1 MPRKNNQ
8 QWPKRFTGCF
18 LTGVLLITQGL
29 IALAQS
35 QDPAVGQ
42 VKGLAAGSGLP
53 AITDTQLREH
63 VRVLTMPMMEGRRAG
78 TTGDRTAAT
87 YIAEQFRRAGLVP
100 VGDNNTF
107 FQSFQFESWQPVPVT
122 AMSQL
127 EKGTV
132 KKSYTCEWG
141 NSFTGRDFRPVP
153 RSGQGSVTAPVV
165 FVGYGL
171 SEPELNLDDYAG
183 VDVRDKTALIL
194 LGDGPLP
201 AGRSRTEPA
210 ILTAKKRGAR
220 ACLLAYP
227 ASGYPVIDP
236 NSAPLVALTSAESAT
251 GMVVMGIRNSVRDEL
266 LASRG
271 SIQQIQAALLAA
283 RPVSGPTGMTLQLD
297 LRAEAVPGATSSN
310 VVALL
315 PGSDPQLREETLVLV
330 TYRDGQGIDVEGK
343 LCPGANDNAAGV
355 ATLLETARLLA
366 SAKPARSILFVAYGG
381 EFNRFS
387 PEAVSPGLAHFLAH
401 PVTPW
406 KQVAGIFVFDRI
418 GLNTPN
424 RIALENIALYPELFL
439 KLRSGLPELNALLVP
454 GSYSIEQVK
463 WPAGVPLYRFK
474 DPSDRAGRT
483 LQKVLYP
490 TEDTADRLRLESLR
504 VYTGLFTRILG
515 YLASN
520 PSEPLVMAWGQHLDA
535 AYRATVTDF
544 VPISPTE
551 FYQRAASVRRDYLT
565 DIITYVPGGGG
576 DSRKLN
582 AVEKREQFIKELL
595 ELRENLFDQRS
606 RLRPVRDLADLEYG
620 PEGLNLAADNQLGVW
635 IGLDSLDWLSEQ
647 SPVETITELINNGLQ
662 LVIVNDKSARL
673 LLDSG
678 PALIEAIQSPG
689 LWLLVGELDAKRREK
704 LFPLL
709 KHPVLVADSD
719 FSDDELKALAE
730 AGHLVVVMP
739 RNLDQKTDKR
749 KKPVTPKAIVERL
762 VHIVEVVGEDQVL
775 LSTPEVSQRLVL
787 IEELAR
793 QNLTP
798 IQVEKVFGGNFK
810 RFYAAPR

>member
-1 MPRKNNQ
+1 
-8 QWPKRFTGCF
+8 
-18 LTGVLLITQGL
+18 
-29 IALAQS
+29 
-35 QDPAVGQ
+35 
-42 VKGLAAGSGLP
+42 
-53 AITDTQLREH
+53 
-63 VRVLTMPMMEGRRAG
+63 
-78 TTGDRTAAT
+78 
-87 YIAEQFRRAGLVP
+87 
-100 VGDNNTF
+100 
-107 FQSFQFESWQPVPVT
+107 
-122 AMSQL
+122 
-127 EKGTV
+127 
-132 KKSYTCEWG
+132 
-141 NSFTGRDFRPVP
+141 
-153 RSGQGSVTAPVV
+153 VV
-165 FVGYGL
+165 FVGHGL
-171 SEPELNLDDYAG
+171 LEPELNLDDYAG

-201 AGRSRTEPA
+201 AGRTRTEPA

-227 ASGYPVIDP
+227 ATGYPVIDP
-236 NSAPLVALTSAESAT
+236 NSAPLVALSPAESAT
-251 GMVVMGIRNSVRDEL
+251 GMVVMAIRNSVRDEL

-283 RPVSGPTGMTLQLD
+283 KPVSGPTGMTVQLD
-297 LRAEAVPGATSSN
+297 LRAEAVPVATSSN

-315 PGSDPQLREETLVLV
+315 PGSDPQLREETLALV
-330 TYRDGQGIDVEGK
+330 TYRDGQGVDAEGK
-343 LCPGANDNAAGV
+343 MCPGANDNAAGV
-355 ATLLETARLLA
+355 AALLETARLLA

-454 GSYSIEQVK
+454 GSYSIEQAA
-463 WPAGVPLYRFK
+463 WPAGVPMYRFK
-474 DPSDRAGRT
+474 DPSERAGRA

-504 VYTGLFTRILG
+504 VYTGLLTRILG

-520 PSEPLVMAWGQHLDA
+520 PAEPLVMAWSQHLDA
-535 AYRATVTDF
+535 AYRATATDF

-565 DIITYVPGGGG
+565 DIITYVPGGG
-576 DSRKLN
+576 DTRKLN
-582 AVEKREQFIKELL
+582 AAEKRQQFIKELL

-647 SPVETITELINNGLQ
+647 SPVETITELMSNGLQ
-662 LVIVNDKSARL
+662 LVIVNEKSARL
-673 LLDSG
+673 LLDGS
-678 PALIEAIQSPG
+678 PALMEAIQSPG
-689 LWLLVGELDAKRREK
+689 LLVLVGELDGKRRQK

-719 FSDDELKALAE
+719 LSDDELKTLAE

-739 RNLDQKTDKR
+739 RGRDQKTDKR
-749 KKPVTPKAIVERL
+749 QKMVTPKAMVERL
-762 VHIVEVVGEDQVL
+762 VHLLEVVGEDQVL
-775 LSTPEVSQRLVL
+775 LSTPELSQRLVL
-787 IEELAR
+787 IEELAK
-793 QNLTP
+793 QGLSP
-798 IQVEKVFGGNFK
+798 AQVEKVFGLNFK

>member
-8 QWPKRFTGCF
+8 QWPKRFAGCF
-18 LTGVLLITQGL
+18 LTGVVLITQGL
-29 IALAQS
+29 VALAQP

-42 VKGLAAGSGLP
+42 VKGMTAGSGLP
-53 AITDTQLREH
+53 VITDTHLREH
-63 VRVLTMPMMEGRRAG
+63 VRVLTMPVMEGRRAG

-127 EKGTV
+127 DKGTV
-132 KKSYTCEWG
+132 KKSYTCEWS

-165 FVGYGL
+165 FVGHGL

-201 AGRSRTEPA
+201 AGRTRTEPA

-227 ASGYPVIDP
+227 ASGYPVVDP
-236 NSAPLVALTSAESAT
+236 NSAPLVALSSTESTT
-251 GMVVMGIRNSVRDEL
+251 GMVVMAIRNSVRDEL

-271 SIQQIQAALLAA
+271 SIQQIQAALQAA
-283 RPVSGPTGMTLQLD
+283 KPVSGPTGMTVQLD
-297 LRAEAVPGATSSN
+297 LRAEAVPVATSSN

-330 TYRDGQGIDVEGK
+330 TYRDGQGVDAEGK

-355 ATLLETARLLA
+355 AALLETARLLA

-454 GSYSIEQVK
+454 GSYSIEQAA
-463 WPAGVPLYRFK
+463 WPAGVPMYRFK
-474 DPSDRAGRT
+474 DPSERAGRA

-490 TEDTADRLRLESLR
+490 TEDTPDRLRLESLR
-504 VYTGLFTRILG
+504 VYTGLLTRILG

-520 PSEPLVMAWGQHLDA
+520 PAEPLVMAWSQHLDA

-565 DIITYVPGGGG
+565 DIITYIPGGG
-576 DSRKLN
+576 DARKLN
-582 AVEKREQFIKELL
+582 AAEKRQQFIKELL

-620 PEGLNLAADNQLGVW
+620 PEGQNLAADNQLGVW

-647 SPVETITELINNGLQ
+647 SPVETITELMSNGLQ
-662 LVIVNDKSARL
+662 LVIVNEKSARL
-673 LLDSG
+673 LVDGS

-689 LWLLVGELDAKRREK
+689 LLVLVGELDGKRRQK

-709 KHPVLVADSD
+709 KHPVLVADSNL
-719 FSDDELKALAE
+719 SDDELNALAE

-739 RNLDQKTDKR
+739 RDGDQKTDKR
-749 KKPVTPKAIVERL
+749 KKTVTPKAMVERL
-762 VHIVEVVGEDQVL
+762 VHLLEVIGEDQVL
-775 LSTPEVSQRLVL
+775 LSTPELSQRLVL
-787 IEELAR
+787 IEELAK
-793 QNLTP
+793 QGLSPT
-798 IQVEKVFGGNFK
+798 QVEKVFGLNFK